1 MARGLRG
8 LAAGTAAVALV
19 VYAPVTTAVAQDGA
33 PVITNTETVNVS
45 LDPAGNVDV
54 ARVYDQI
61 AIQGSGPV
69 SYVNP
74 VSTAGLRNLDGFGG
88 FTVEEG
94 AIVEETTV
102 DGQLRRRTVSD
113 FELDLPVSVTVEY
126 KLDGE
131 VIEPGDLVGKS
142 GRVEVT
148 YTIENQTGEPEEIT
162 VLGADNRALTETQTV
177 YDPLAGSLSL
187 TLPPNYTDVVS
198 DSGFLTAGDGRGG
211 TLMTFS
217 VTLIGGLTDPVAV
230 GSYTAKVEN
239 AVIPPASMSIVPVL
253 VKENP
258 SSAAQLEALQ
268 GGADTGREL
277 ASGAGQIDSN
287 LLRLAKGAG
296 DLVNGLILLR
306 DGSAELSDGLV
317 NTAAPGAQQ
326 LADGSGELAAGLNG
340 TAVPGA
346 RKLADGSGELA
357 AGLNGTAVPG
367 ARKLADGSG
376 ELAAGLNGTAVPGS
390 QDLADG
396 AAELA
401 GGLLALNA
409 GVPGLVDGVIQLDD
423 GADQLEA
430 GLKQLQSQIP
440 ALSSG
445 VSALSDGAD
454 QLQAGLE
461 QLQSQIPAL
470 TQGVDQLAT
479 GGQQLS
485 GGLIQLEAALDAPS
499 GFGAGLD
506 KLATDLAGAAGSG
519 GLADQ
524 VVGGITLIKG
534 TADCGPICQGT
545 ADAVSNNVDTSVR
558 NQVQQA
564 ADGAGAL
571 NQGYT
576 TQIRPTIGQLSA
588 GADNLA
594 AGLEQL
600 QSQLGPLAAGVDQLV
615 AGAQALAAGLAQLE
629 GAVGPLADGID
640 RLTDGATQLSDG
652 LTLLTAAVDPLAE
665 GVELLAAG
673 GILVAGGADQ
683 LADGLVDAGDGATQV
698 ADGNAELADGLV
710 DAGDG
715 ANQVADGN
723 AELADGLV
731 DAGDGANQVADGNA
745 KLADGLQDA
754 ADGSV
759 KIANGLEDAAE
770 SAPAIPA
777 GAQRLSDEGTSQIA
791 AAGAD
796 TLVTFGQRVALLKAG
811 AERTADGGLPFG
823 APEGALVAAAY
834 RYDLAGASGTGSQN
848 VAQLAGFALIAGGA
862 AAGATALARRRA
874 V

>member
-239 AVIPPASMSIVPVL
+239 AVIPPASLSIVPVL
-253 VKENP
+253 VEENP

-268 GGADTGREL
+268 GGADSGRSL
-277 ASGAGQIDSN
+277 ASGAGQVDAG
-287 LLRLAKGAG
+287 LLRLAKGSG

-306 DGSAELSDGLV
+306 DGSAQLSDGLV
-317 NTAAPGAQQ
+317 NTAAPGSAQ
-326 LADGSGELAAGLNG
+326 LADGAGQLADGLNNTAVPGSERLAAGAAELAAGLNG
-340 TAVPGA
+340 TALPGA
-346 RKLADGSGELA
+346 EQLADGSAQVADGASELA
-357 AGLNGTAVPG
+357 AGLTGTA
-367 ARKLADGSG
+367 ATGSKK
-376 ELAAGLNGTAVPGS
+376 LAAGA

-396 AAELA
+396 LNDQLLPGAQQIAAGLQQLQGGVDGLSETVKAQPEYAQLIGALDAIIAQIGTPTDADPTTTVLGALNVISAQSNAGLTTDVPSITEQLSTIETKATGTKDLLDCAGADAAACGNLDDINAAVTTASGSLSALTTKLGTIRAIA
-401 GGLLALNA
+401 GGLKPKLYDTTNVSA
-409 GVPGLVDGVIQLDD
+409 GCVDPPSGCGAAQILGLVK
-423 GADQLEA
+423 A
-430 GLKQLQSQIP
+430 G
-440 ALSSG
+440 
-445 VSALSDGAD
+445 
-454 QLQAGLE
+454 
-461 QLQSQIPAL
+461 
-470 TQGVDQLAT
+470 
-479 GGQQLS
+479 
-485 GGLIQLEAALDAPS
+485 
-499 GFGAGLD
+499 
-506 KLATDLAGAAGSG
+506 
-519 GLADQ
+519 
-524 VVGGITLIKG
+524 
-534 TADCGPICQGT
+534 
-545 ADAVSNNVDTSVR
+545 
-558 NQVQQA
+558 
-564 ADGAGAL
+564 
-571 NQGYT
+571 
-576 TQIRPTIGQLSA
+576 IGQL
-588 GADNLA
+588 
-594 AGLEQL
+594 
-600 QSQLGPLAAGVDQLV
+600 VDEIEKSINTPEFQK
-615 AGAQALAAGLAQLE
+615 
-629 GAVGPLADGID
+629 
-640 RLTDGATQLSDG
+640 
-652 LTLLTAAVDPLAE
+652 
-665 GVELLAAG
+665 
-673 GILVAGGADQ
+673 LVAGGGA
-683 LADGLVDAGDGATQV
+683 LAVGVETAAEGSTQV
-698 ADGNAELADGLV
+698 ADGAKQLAGGLSTAAAGSQQLADGA
-710 DAGDG
+710 D
-715 ANQVADGN
+715 QVADGN
-723 AELADGLV
+723 EQLASGLGDAADGSQQLADGAGQLSEGLVTAGDGASQVAEGNARLADGL
-731 DAGDGANQVADGNA
+731 G
-745 KLADGLQDA
+745 DA

-759 KIANGLEDAAE
+759 QIANGLEDAAE
-770 SAPAIPA
+770 GAPAIPA

-848 VAQLAGFALIAGGA
+848 VAQLAGFGLIAGGA
-862 AAGATALARRRA
+862 AAGAMALARRRA